1 MNVDNKSMELPL
13 LRLGGSV
20 KQNPHMRAF
29 WGATCSFFIAFV
41 GWFALAPVALDVIH
55 SIGMCE
61 NQLYVI
67 EEEPT
72 RPAFLGYKN
81 IKTGKSF
88 CVHGKTEDGKDCA
101 EIPAESDIDVCK
113 EDASSEDCTFA
124 KSNKYDF
131 DTINAVKCVCG
142 KGTACKNT
150 IANAGIASVG
160 STVFVRIILG
170 TGLEILGPVNVQCM
184 LLTFGGSMV
193 ALSSMINGPVMY
205 TIGN

>member
-1 MNVDNKSMELPL
+1 MELPL

-61 NQLYVI
+61 NQLFDI
-67 EEEPT
+67 EENPT
-72 RPAFLGYKN
+72 RPAFIAYKN
-81 IKTGKSF
+81 IKTGKAF
-88 CVHGKTEDGKDCA
+88 CVHGKSADGKDCA
-101 EIPAESDIDVCK
+101 EIPEDESAIPACAD
-113 EDASSEDCTFA
+113 DASSEECTFA
-124 KSNKYDF
+124 KENKYDF
-131 DTINAVKCVCG
+131 DTLNAVKCVCG
-142 KGTACKNT
+142 KGTECKNT

-170 TGLEILGPVNVQCM
+170 TGLEVLGPVNVQCCDA
-184 LLTFGGSMV
+184 GE
-193 ALSSMINGPVMY
+193 Y
-205 TIGN
+205 